1 MTVDASWRQ
10 HGMVLVA
17 GASRPH
23 DVWLVA
29 EVAVWRIVRLSFGEL
44 RKVDRSSVYAFFCLG
59 NELPLLV

>member
-1 MTVDASWRQ
+1 
-10 HGMVLVA
+10 MVLVA

-29 EVAVWRIVRLSFGEL
+29 EGAVWRIVWLSSGVL
-44 RKVDRSSVYAFFCLG
+44 RKVDQNYVYASFCLG